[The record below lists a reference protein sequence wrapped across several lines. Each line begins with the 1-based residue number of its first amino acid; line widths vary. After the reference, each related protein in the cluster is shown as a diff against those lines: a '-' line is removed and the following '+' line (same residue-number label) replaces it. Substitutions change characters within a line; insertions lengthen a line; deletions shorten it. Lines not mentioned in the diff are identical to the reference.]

1 MSTYVVTG
9 SSSGIGEACAVR
21 LARAG
26 HRVIAGVRRQADGER
41 LAAAAGSIVPALLDV
56 TDEAQ
61 IRDLV
66 GRLDELAPSGL
77 DGLVNNAGIARGG
90 PLEFLPLD
98 EWRIQLDVN
107 IIGQVAVTRSL
118 VPLLRRARGRVV
130 FVGSISGRVSTPFL
144 GPYAASKHAIE
155 AIAESLREELRPWG
169 MAVSV
174 VAPGAVRTP
183 IWDKGRAYADE
194 LEARLPAEARDLYS
208 DAVDDLRRGIDTQE
222 RTGVPPDRVATAVER
237 ALTSPRPRY
246 RYVVG
251 NDARAAG
258 ILDRLLPDR
267 AMAYVTRRLG
277 P

>member
-107 IIGQVAVTRSL
+107 VIGQVAVTRSL

-194 LEARLPAEARDLYS
+194 LEARLPAEAQDLYS

-222 RTGVPPDRVATAVER
+222 RTGVPPDRVAAAVER

-258 ILDRLLPDR
+258 ILDRLLPER

>member
-9 SSSGIGEACAVR
+9 SSSGIGEACAVH

-26 HRVIAGVRRQADGER
+26 HRVIAGVRRQAAGER

-107 IIGQVAVTRSL
+107 VIGQVAVTRSL

-194 LEARLPAEARDLYS
+194 LEARLPAEAQDLYS
-208 DAVDDLRRGIDTQE
+208 DAVDDLRRGNDTQE
-222 RTGVPPDRVATAVER
+222 RTGVPPDRVAAAVER

>member
-107 IIGQVAVTRSL
+107 VIGQVAVTRSL

-174 VAPGAVRTP
+174 VAPGAVGTP

-194 LEARLPAEARDLYS
+194 LEARLPDEAHDLYS

-222 RTGVPPDRVATAVER
+222 RTGVPPERVAAAVER

-258 ILDRLLPDR
+258 ILDSLLPER

>member
-41 LAAAAGSIVPALLDV
+41 LAAAVGSIVPALLDV

-107 IIGQVAVTRSL
+107 VIGQVAVTRSL

-194 LEARLPAEARDLYS
+194 LEARLPAEAHDLYS

-222 RTGVPPDRVATAVER
+222 RTGVPPDRVAAAVER